1 MYKIFLYLFIPFL
14 LLSQQD
20 TLTYE
25 FTAEEVMK
33 LYNSIV
39 ELEFK
44 DSVNVELIQN
54 LTDQTFLYEQ
64 KVENDSL
71 IINQLNYQLE
81 QKEVIIELLEPIWYD
96 KPIIWYS
103 LGIVTVFIIRI
114 AAGV

>member
-14 LLSQQD
+14 LFSQQD
-20 TLTYE
+20 TLVYE
-25 FTAEEVMK
+25 LTGGEVMK
-33 LYNSIV
+33 LYNSIM
-39 ELEFK
+39 ELELK

-81 QKEVIIELLEPIWYD
+81 QKEVIIELLEPTWYD

-103 LGIVTVFIIRI
+103 LGIVTVFIIRV